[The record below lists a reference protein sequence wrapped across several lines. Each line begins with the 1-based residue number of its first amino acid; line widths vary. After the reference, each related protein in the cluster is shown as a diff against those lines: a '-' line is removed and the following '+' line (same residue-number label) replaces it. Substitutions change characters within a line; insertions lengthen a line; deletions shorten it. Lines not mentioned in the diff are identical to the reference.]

1 MRGGRLLN
9 NHSYLGYEPGD
20 TFIHRLSGTTKLI
33 CFLSLSLIAMATF
46 DTRYLIAMGIFSVA
60 LFIIADINWES
71 IKFPMQLVFWFSV
84 INLVMIYIFAPEQGV
99 EIYGTRNVIWEGIGR
114 YSLTWEQL
122 LYELN
127 IATKYFTTIP
137 LAFIFIMTTH
147 TSEFASSLNRIKIPY
162 RSAYAVALTLR
173 YIPDI
178 QAEYFTVQQAQQA
191 RGIEMSSK
199 ANTLTRLKHS
209 ANIAVP
215 LIFSSL
221 ERIEVISQAMELRRF
236 GKKNHRTWYSYRPFQ
251 TIDMIALIVVGL
263 ILCIGIGLFF
273 INGGRF
279 WNPFS
284 I

>member
-1 MRGGRLLN
+1 MRGAGALN
-9 NHSYLGYEPGD
+9 NQSYLGYEPGD

-33 CFLSLSLIAMATF
+33 CFLALSLIAMATF
-46 DTRYLIAMGIFSVA
+46 DTRYLIAIGIFSVA
-60 LFIIADINWES
+60 LFMIADINWES
-71 IKFPMQLVFWFSV
+71 IKFPMLLVFWFSV
-84 INLVMIYIFAPEQGV
+84 INLIMIYIFAPEQGV

-122 LYELN
+122 LYEMN

-147 TSEFASSLNRIKIPY
+147 TSEFASSLNRIKVPY

-209 ANIAVP
+209 ANIAIP

-236 GKKNHRTWYSYRPFQ
+236 GKKDHRTWYSYRPFQ
-251 TIDMIALIVVGL
+251 KSDIMALIVVG
-263 ILCIGIGLFF
+263 IIICIGIGLFF
-273 INGGRF
+273 INEGRF
-279 WNPFS
+279 WNPFV
-284 I
+284 